1 MTGHISPHNP
11 SLMWTILLEI
21 NTFGSVEAAG
31 STVSFS
37 FSFSSSSFLSNAH
50 FKPFF
55 EVLRKRQVLFS
66 FLFSLL
72 FSISRKF
79 FLWPFFT
86 SYSGLR
92 DEQIGRQKRGLLKRK
107 TLHQRVADTRFLQ
120 NFIAN
125 ILKNYGARKYY
136 CHRAKEIIQFRGKN
150 SILSIFG

>member
-1 MTGHISPHNP
+1 MTNPEYQHFSFNWKREAPSCGRTHIPAQSIFDVDN
-11 SLMWTILLEI
+11 TIRNI
-21 NTFGSVEAAG
+21 HFWEAVDTPG

-125 ILKNYGARKYY
+125 ILKNYGARK
-136 CHRAKEIIQFRGKN
+136 
-150 SILSIFG
+150 